1 LSPKT
6 KDIPRYPYNEVW
18 HTAKLIPAGPA
29 DVSLR
34 RGYPYIEYPYSK
46 VSLYYITVSFPFRV
60 GWGEGKESIV
70 DIGRN
75 AKEPLRAIIRAL
87 QDTDDRAAGFRAEVE
102 LASRWTKLNCDYGT
116 VHNLHVQYCT
126 ALYSTTFDFEA
137 ASK

>member
-1 LSPKT
+1 
-6 KDIPRYPYNEVW
+6 
-18 HTAKLIPAGPA
+18 
-29 DVSLR
+29 
-34 RGYPYIEYPYSK
+34 
-46 VSLYYITVSFPFRV
+46 V
-60 GWGEGKESIV
+60 GRGEGIDL

-126 ALYSTTFDFEA
+126 VLYSTTFDFEA